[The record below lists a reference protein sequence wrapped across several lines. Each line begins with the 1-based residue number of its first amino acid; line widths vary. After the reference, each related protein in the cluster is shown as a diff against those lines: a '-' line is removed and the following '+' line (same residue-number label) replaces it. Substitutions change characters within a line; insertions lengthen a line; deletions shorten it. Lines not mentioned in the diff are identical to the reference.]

1 MLSRFNHLKNT
12 TLEKTAKKLR
22 RRLWFARFRRD
33 FLRLLVVMFFIC
45 GAVVLGMRLLSSP
58 KLLWSVM
65 LGITAGGVFAAIIAA
80 LLTSRRHL
88 PDWRRLLAWMDA
100 AQHGGGLYVTALET
114 DLGEWQPAP
123 PTADKLPETISW
135 KPAIAP
141 LLLSI
146 AFLIGAQMIPISE
159 KVIQKEHRLDV
170 SEKVAEL
177 EEKIEFLE
185 ESALIPEKTAEEL
198 KDTMEDLS
206 SQNDAKDPAK
216 TYELIDAVTSRI
228 KYAADMAYETLE
240 TEASMKESFSAMLQ
254 EMLDKHA
261 QESQSLSEL
270 AELCDQLS
278 FSKEDLEKLMK
289 EMPNQPQL
297 SPEEIQK
304 LIEKLKEQG
313 KTARQLQAK
322 LTEKGLSKGEG
333 KGEGKGQ
340 GKGQGKEGEEMEA
353 MLMQLGTP
361 GQGGISRGRGD
372 APLDMSGKT
381 EDFAGNWKEEK
392 LEALMNKN
400 DSMLLETQAVKPD
413 VKPSDMEAGRA
424 GSLHGGDA
432 AVRQNRSRIHPQH
445 RNAIKEY
452 FK

>member
-1 MLSRFNHLKNT
+1 MLPPFILLKNT

-33 FLRLLVVMFFIC
+33 FLRLLVIVFFIC
-45 GAVVLGMRLLSSP
+45 GAVVLGMRLLSAP
-58 KLLWSVM
+58 KLPWFIM
-65 LGITAGGVFAAIIAA
+65 FETTATGVFIAVIIA
-80 LLTSRRHL
+80 LLTSRRRL

-114 DLGEWQPAP
+114 DLGEWKPAT
-123 PTADKLPETISW
+123 PTADELPENISW

-159 KVIQKEHRLDV
+159 KVIIKEHRLDV

-177 EEKIEFLE
+177 EEKIAFLE
-185 ESALIPEKTAEEL
+185 ESSLIPEKTAEEL
-198 KDTMEDLS
+198 KETMEDLS

-228 KYAADMAYETLE
+228 NYAVDMAYETLE

-261 QESQSLSEL
+261 QESQSLAEL

-278 FSKEDLEKLMK
+278 FSQEDLEKLMK

-297 SPEEIQK
+297 SPEEIKK

-322 LTEKGLSKGEG
+322 LSEKGLSKSEG
-333 KGEGKGQ
+333 KEGE
-340 GKGQGKEGEEMEA
+340 GKEGEEMEA

-372 APLDMSGKT
+372 APLDMNGKT
-381 EDFAGNWKEEK
+381 EDFTGTFKDEK

-400 DSMLLETQAVKPD
+400 DSLLLETQAVKPD

-424 GSLHGGDA
+424 GSLQGGDA
-432 AVRQNRSRIHPQH
+432 AVRQIRSRIHPQN

>member
-1 MLSRFNHLKNT
+1 MLSPFILLKNT

-33 FLRLLVVMFFIC
+33 FLRLLVIVFFIC
-45 GAVVLGMRLLSSP
+45 GAVVLGIRLLSAP
-58 KLLWSVM
+58 KLPWSIM
-65 LGITAGGVFAAIIAA
+65 FETTAVGVFIAIIIA
-80 LLTSRRHL
+80 LLTSRRRL

-114 DLGEWQPAP
+114 DLGEWKPAK
-123 PTADKLPETISW
+123 PTADELPENISW

-159 KVIQKEHRLDV
+159 KAIIQEHRLDV

-185 ESALIPEKTAEEL
+185 ESSLIPEKTAEEL
-198 KDTMEDLS
+198 KETMEDLS

-216 TYELIDAVTSRI
+216 TYERIDAVTSRI
-228 KYAADMAYETLE
+228 NYAADMAYETLE

-261 QESQSLSEL
+261 QESQSLAEL

-297 SPEEIQK
+297 SPEEIKK

-322 LTEKGLSKGEG
+322 LSEKGLSKG
-333 KGEGKGQ
+333 KKPGEGEG
-340 GKGQGKEGEEMEA
+340 EGEEMAA
-353 MLMQLGTP
+353 MLMQMGML

-372 APLDMSGKT
+372 APLDMNGKT
-381 EDFAGNWKEEK
+381 EDFTGTFKEEK

-400 DSMLLETQAVKPD
+400 DSLLLDTQAVKPD

-424 GSLHGGDA
+424 GSLQGGDA
-432 AVRQNRSRIHPQH
+432 AIRQNRGRIHPQH

>member
-1 MLSRFNHLKNT
+1 
-12 TLEKTAKKLR
+12 
-22 RRLWFARFRRD
+22 
-33 FLRLLVVMFFIC
+33 
-45 GAVVLGMRLLSSP
+45 
-58 KLLWSVM
+58 M

-80 LLTSRRHL
+80 LLTSRRRL

-135 KPAIAP
+135 KSAIAP

-228 KYAADMAYETLE
+228 NYAADMAYETLE

-289 EMPNQPQL
+289 EIPNQPQL
-297 SPEEIQK
+297 SPEEIKK
-304 LIEKLKEQG
+304 LIEKMKAEG

-322 LTEKGLSKGEG
+322 LTEKGLSKGDG
-333 KGEGKGQ
+333 KGD
-340 GKGQGKEGEEMEA
+340 GKEGEAEGAELKDV
-353 MLMQLGTP
+353 MLLPMGMP
-361 GQGGISRGRGD
+361 GEGGISRGRGD

-400 DSMLLETQAVKPD
+400 DSMLLETQAIKPD

-424 GSLHGGDA
+424 GSLQGGDT

>member
-1 MLSRFNHLKNT
+1 MPSRFTSLKNT
-12 TLEKTAKKLR
+12 ILEKIAKKLR

-33 FLRLLVVMFFIC
+33 FLRLLVVVFFIC

-58 KLLWSVM
+58 KLPWSVM
-65 LGITAGGVFAAIIAA
+65 LATTAGGVFIAVIAA

-114 DLGEWQPAP
+114 DLGEWRPAP

-228 KYAADMAYETLE
+228 NYAADMAYETLE

-261 QESQSLSEL
+261 QENQSLSEL

-322 LTEKGLSKGEG
+322 LTEKGLCKGD
-333 KGEGKGQ
+333 GE

-353 MLMQLGTP
+353 MLMQLGAP

-381 EDFAGNWKEEK
+381 EDFTGTFKEEK

-424 GSLHGGDA
+424 GSLQGGDA

>member
-1 MLSRFNHLKNT
+1 MPFHFNHLKNT

-33 FLRLLVVMFFIC
+33 FLRLLVVVFFIC

-58 KLLWSVM
+58 KLPWAVM
-65 LGITAGGVFAAIIAA
+65 LETTAAGVFIVVIAA

-88 PDWRRLLAWMDA
+88 PNWRRLLAWMDA

-114 DLGEWQPAP
+114 DLGEWKPTT
-123 PTADKLPETISW
+123 PTADELPETISW

-159 KVIQKEHRLDV
+159 KPIIKEHHLDV

-185 ESALIPEKTAEEL
+185 ESSLIPEKTAEEL
-198 KDTMEDLS
+198 KETMEDLS

-228 KYAADMAYETLE
+228 NYAADMAYETLE

-322 LTEKGLSKGEG
+322 LTEKGLSQSK
-333 KGEGKGQ
+333 
-340 GKGQGKEGEEMEA
+340 GKEGEEMEA
-353 MLMQLGTP
+353 MLMQLGMP

-381 EDFAGNWKEEK
+381 EDFTGTFKEEK

-424 GSLHGGDA
+424 GSLQGGDA